1 MAFRGSYGC
10 NLSMVQQSPTDPSRV
25 ARPPSLHC
33 NFACSWLT
41 HDIRWKVAPINQNC
55 GFWEWELMNVLVH
68 DAVQAQFPFDISN
81 SVFVED
87 AATMQQSSS
96 AAQLQL

>member
-1 MAFRGSYGC
+1 MAVWPPG
-10 NLSMVQQSPTDPSRV
+10 V
-25 ARPPSLHC
+25 ATVAIFPWYSKCQPVPSLHC
-33 NFACSWLT
+33 TATSLAVGSRMT
-41 HDIRWKVAPINQNC
+41 SGGRLHQSIKIVDSGKLKQ
-55 GFWEWELMNVLVH
+55 ELHNVLVL

>member
-1 MAFRGSYGC
+1 MWPSGAATVAIFPWYSNRQPTPRVWRGRPRCTATSLAVGSRMTSGGR
-10 NLSMVQQSPTDPSRV
+10 LHQS
-25 ARPPSLHC
+25 
-33 NFACSWLT
+33 
-41 HDIRWKVAPINQNC
+41 IKNC
-55 GFWEWELMNVLVH
+55 GFGEQELMN
-68 DAVQAQFPFDISN
+68 VQAQFPFDISN

>member
-1 MAFRGSYGC
+1 MPVWRCGLQGQLRLQPFHGTASAKRPLACDAAALAALQLRLQLARMTSGGR
-10 NLSMVQQSPTDPSRV
+10 LHQS
-25 ARPPSLHC
+25 
-33 NFACSWLT
+33 
-41 HDIRWKVAPINQNC
+41 IKNC
-55 GFWEWELMNVLVH
+55 GFGEQELMN
-68 DAVQAQFPFDISN
+68 VQAQFPFDISN

>member
-1 MAFRGSYGC
+1 
-10 NLSMVQQSPTDPSRV
+10 
-25 ARPPSLHC
+25 
-33 NFACSWLT
+33 
-41 HDIRWKVAPINQNC
+41 
-55 GFWEWELMNVLVH
+55 MNVLVH